1 MPELNT
7 IGHHLLVGLTNAVH
21 NEDTEARVR
30 ASAEKANIVGAGE
43 ALTAAYEQ
51 LRNAAENTEEHLL
64 VQNAI
69 RRFYKQLFITRDEE
83 LIRTSG
89 NELAIELTYAGYV
102 VNNSLSKDQL
112 DTISQMASEHYKA
125 YEHLQQRKGINSD
138 TATGWVLDTLSV
150 GIARLITS
158 VQKDTAFIAVA
169 YEYFEKI
176 ARKEYTDT
184 SLDADEYGAALFV
197 AVHKALLKSNTA
209 IVRTALLARYEIT
222 VSDEE
227 RYIAYNQRI
236 DTLLHSPVTD
246 KFYYM
251 VDRQGAPLR
260 IVRRM
265 IEDKP
270 EFLKFLPRRDAFLD
284 AFEQQ
289 VNREYSSIMTRVNRA
304 IVRSVIF
311 LIITKF
317 IVGIAIEVPYD
328 FWANGHI
335 MWQPLLINLCFPPL
349 YMVALRF
356 TLNLPGY
363 ANTKALVDRADM
375 MFYGDGSMLLK
386 KQGSSSNRYGSV
398 FSSVYA
404 LLSLIVFA
412 GVVWLLLMLGFEL
425 VHIAI
430 FFVFISAASFL
441 GFRLSRLIREL
452 EVVRSSSN
460 GFTFLRDVIYLPF
473 VVVGRWMSEKYAQ
486 VNVVTLVLDMI
497 IELPLK
503 TVLRLMRQWG
513 AFIDDRKDRI

>member
-7 IGHHLLVGLTNAVH
+7 IGHHLLAGLTSAIH
-21 NEDTEARVR
+21 NEDAETRVR
-30 ASAEKANIVGAGE
+30 ANAEKANIVGAGE

-69 RRFYKQLFITRDEE
+69 RRFYKQLFVTRDEG

-112 DTISQMASEHYKA
+112 DNISKLASEHYKA
-125 YEHLQQRKGINSD
+125 YEHLQQRHGINADIS
-138 TATGWVLDTLSV
+138 TGWVLDTLSA
-150 GIARLITS
+150 GIARSISL
-158 VQKDTAFIAVA
+158 VQKDTAFISIA
-169 YEYFEKI
+169 YEYFEKL

-184 SLDADEYGAALFV
+184 SLDDDEYGAALFV

-209 IVRTALLARYEIT
+209 VIRTALLGRYEVT
-222 VSDEE
+222 VNDEE
-227 RYIAYNQRI
+227 RYVAYNQRI
-236 DTLLHSPVTD
+236 DALLHSPVTD

-251 VDRQGAPLR
+251 ADRQGAPLR

-270 EFLKFLPRRDAFLD
+270 TFLQLLPRREAFLD

-317 IVGIAIEVPYD
+317 LVGIAIEVPYD
-328 FWANGHI
+328 IWVNGHV

-349 YMVALRF
+349 YMVALRL

-363 ANTKALVDRADM
+363 ANTKALVDRVDT
-375 MFYGDGSMLLK
+375 MFYGDGSMLMK
-386 KQGSSSNRYGSV
+386 KRSSPLNRYGSV
-398 FSSVYA
+398 FSALYV
-404 LLSLIVFA
+404 LLSLIVFGA
-412 GVVWLLLMLGFEL
+412 VVWLLLMLGFEL

-430 FFVFISAASFL
+430 FFVFVSAASFL

-460 GFTFLRDVIYLPF
+460 GFTFLRDAIYLPF

-486 VNVVTLVLDMI
+486 VNVVALILDMM

-503 TVLRLMRQWG
+503 TILRLVRQWG